1 MLRKKRL
8 LYLTANRLT
17 AHSLSRGRLVVDAA
31 FERNDLGIA
40 AFSAYLAGSRNLYY
54 LVVDVVEEDYHQ
66 DTIPYLG
73 RKDRRQLLARK
84 LGQRYRDTTLTL
96 SLPLGYEQG
105 ERRNEKILYASFSNT
120 QQFQPWLAA
129 LAQNAVR
136 LVGVYSTAL
145 LAPAVIK
152 GAGLKA
158 PRCLLVSVQQTGLR
172 QSYVEDGNIRF
183 SRIGRVNLEDP
194 AAVAAACAS
203 ESARLQQYLV
213 TMRLLP
219 TANTPIDVM
228 VLAAGQYHAALTE
241 ACRSS
246 ELLRF
251 HVINADTRCRA
262 AGLSSFPPGAPC
274 DALFLH
280 AAATATPAQ
289 QFAQD
294 QHRHHYQLWQMGK
307 GLYGAGMAVLVSG
320 LLFALVQLFDV
331 YNLREHI
338 LSDKTQFDS
347 ISAEYARLTATF
359 PPTPTSTE
367 NLKTT
372 IREYRTL
379 QAQTASPAYLFA
391 EISKALAGFAQVE
404 IERIDWSVGK
414 PPQESGAKGAAS
426 KAAAPAP
433 APAAAGAPAAAP
445 AADLGYELATVSARV
460 VGARRADVRS
470 ITGMASQFMAA
481 LRKVP
486 HLEIMS
492 VHMPFDVTAEDTL
505 RGDIGSERAA
515 AEDAHFSFTIGRKL
529 GG

>member
-17 AHSLSRGRLVVDAA
+17 AHSLSRGKLVVDAG
-31 FERNDLGIA
+31 FERNDAGLA
-40 AFSAYLAGSRNLYY
+40 AFSAYLASSRNLYY
-54 LVVDVVEEDYHQ
+54 LVVDVVEEDYHR
-66 DTIPYLG
+66 DIIPYLG
-73 RKDRRQLLARK
+73 RKDRRQLVARK
-84 LGQRYRDTTLTL
+84 LAQRYRDTTLTL
-96 SLPLGYEQG
+96 SLSLGFEQG
-105 ERRNEKILYASFSNT
+105 ERRNEKVLYASFSNT

-129 LAQNAVR
+129 LAQNQIR

-145 LAPAVIK
+145 LAPALIK

-172 QSYVEDGNIRF
+172 QSYVEDGKICF
-183 SRIGRVNLEDP
+183 SRIGQLNLGD
-194 AAVAAACAS
+194 AAGVAAACAS

-219 TANTPIDVM
+219 AANTPIDVM

-246 ELLRF
+246 EVLRF
-251 HVINADTRCRA
+251 HVINADTQCRA
-262 AGLSSFPPGAPC
+262 TGLSSFPPDAPC

-280 AAATATPAQ
+280 AAATAAPVE
-289 QFAQD
+289 QFGQE
-294 QHRHHYQLWQMGK
+294 QHRHHYQLWQIGN
-307 GLYGAGMAVLVSG
+307 GLYGAGMAVLGAG
-320 LLFALVQLFDV
+320 LLYAGVQLFDV
-331 YNLREHI
+331 YYLRQQI
-338 LSDKTQFDS
+338 QSDKTRFDAV
-347 ISAEYARLTATF
+347 SAEYARVTATF

-372 IREYRTL
+372 IKQYRTL

-391 EISKALAGFAQVE
+391 EISKTLAGFPQVE
-404 IERIDWSVGK
+404 LEHIEWYIGK
-414 PPQESGAKGAAS
+414 PTQESGAKGAVS

-433 APAAAGAPAAAP
+433 ATAGAPAAAA
-445 AADLGYELATVSARV
+445 AADLGYQLATVSARV
-460 VGARRADVRS
+460 VGARRADLRS
-470 ITGMASQFMAA
+470 ITDMTNQFIAA
-481 LRKVP
+481 LKKIP

-505 RGDIGSERAA
+505 KGDIGSERAV
-515 AEDAHFSFTIGRKL
+515 AEDARFSFTIGRKL